1 MAVMIVVIIMIAIL
15 VTAKMKIAGPAMI
28 VFGNGALSSLGSKAA
43 VDSNTSQSSRWG
55 IDRAQQSLDSYP
67 SPLKLPGPRQKP
79 AVTLDRKPTP
89 PAGAHSRMPQIAP
102 P

>member
-55 IDRAQQSLDSYP
+55 ID
-67 SPLKLPGPRQKP
+67 
-79 AVTLDRKPTP
+79 
-89 PAGAHSRMPQIAP
+89 
-102 P
+102 

>member
-28 VFGNGALSSLGSKAA
+28 VFGNGALSSPGSKAA

-55 IDRAQQSLDSYP
+55 ID
-67 SPLKLPGPRQKP
+67 
-79 AVTLDRKPTP
+79 
-89 PAGAHSRMPQIAP
+89 
-102 P
+102 